1 MSIII
6 VDDNATNLLIIEK
19 ILRKE
24 GYEDLILASSAM
36 ELYDILEI
44 DSTCTKQEVTVN
56 LILMDMMMPEIDGL
70 EACRRIQEQERFRD
84 IPIIFVTA
92 LGDSNKLAEA
102 LDAGASD
109 YVMKPIN
116 KVELLAR
123 IRSAFRLKMEK
134 DWHKER
140 DKRIKYE
147 LDLAKQ
153 VQRSV
158 LSEPIRDGNIE
169 IAALY
174 RPSSE
179 LAGDFYAWHRISPNR
194 YGVML
199 LDMMGHGISSS
210 LVCMYIYSFLQH
222 TILRI
227 SDPEEVMQELNRHMN
242 QLHMSDELIQYYFT
256 AIYLVVD
263 TEQKTIEYVNAGH
276 PAGIIEVDGEIRTL
290 NEGCCAIGFFDNI
303 DIQKGMIRYKD
314 KIRAVLFTD
323 GLIEWIGDDQ
333 ESGTNML
340 LQTLQKSSSWVPDE
354 LIGRLVPESLTAI
367 QQDDVCLVVIEST

>member
-6 VDDNATNLLIIEK
+6 VDDNETNLLIIEK

-24 GYEDLILASSAM
+24 GYQDLLMASSAM
-36 ELYDILEI
+36 ELFKLLDME
-44 DSTCTKQEVTVN
+44 STSTAEVPVN

-70 EACRRIQEQERFRD
+70 EACRRIQQEERLRD

-116 KVELLAR
+116 RVELLAR
-123 IRSAFRLKMEK
+123 IRSAFRLKLEK

-140 DKRIKYE
+140 DKRIQYE

-158 LSEPIRDGNIE
+158 LSEPIQDRHVKISAVYE
-169 IAALY
+169 
-174 RPSSE
+174 PSSE
-179 LAGDFYAWHRISPNR
+179 LAGDFYAWHRIGPNR
-194 YGVML
+194 YGIIL

-210 LVCMYIYSFLQH
+210 LICMYIYSALQD
-222 TILRI
+222 TIMRI
-227 SDPEEVMQELNRHMN
+227 SDPEEVMRELNRYMN
-242 QLHMSDELIQYYFT
+242 RLQMSDALINYYFT
-256 AIYLVVD
+256 AIYLVLD

-276 PAGIIEVDGEIRTL
+276 PAGLILIDGKL
-290 NEGCCAIGFFDNI
+290 ALLSEGCCAIGFFDQI
-303 DIQKGMIRYKD
+303 DIQKDTLRYEQQVKV
-314 KIRAVLFTD
+314 VLFTD
-323 GLIEWIGDDQ
+323 GLLEWIGRDQ
-333 ESGTNML
+333 EDGTSKLMEQL
-340 LQTLQKSSSWVPDE
+340 KQDPDASLDE
-354 LIGRLVPESLTAI
+354 LMSRLQPATEASV
-367 QQDDVCLVVIEST
+367 QQDDMCLVMISTS